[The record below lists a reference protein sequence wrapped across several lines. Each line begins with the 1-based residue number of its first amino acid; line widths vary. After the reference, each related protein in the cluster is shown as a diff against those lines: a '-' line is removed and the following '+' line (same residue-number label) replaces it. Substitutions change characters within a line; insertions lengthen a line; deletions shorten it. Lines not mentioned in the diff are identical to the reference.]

1 MACTHSLPSTPGL
14 GQPWRPPAV
23 GTEENCWAPGP
34 PPGHKKPGWPEGAIS
49 EERAPGH
56 SEASRVGA
64 PASPGQGALLC
75 GRPERRCPPPPG
87 RRAAPRPLL
96 ASAQGPSG
104 RNDSMDSETGK
115 SASDLTHCT
124 PHSSHLT
131 WEPCLLPD
139 TPPDCRLHRGRA
151 QGADRAWLGGAGSP
165 APPSLRSLGAPNQSS
180 RAPSLLN
187 PTASQLALHQQERL
201 GGPAPGPARGPLLQP
216 HPPPCPTARARH
228 PATGPRLTP
237 GSHLCH
243 HLPGLPSQLRPWTP
257 PAHPDPRRPVPP
269 APARCWAPVAPG
281 LRGVAA
287 GPWRGADWPRA
298 LGGEGA
304 ATPGAE
310 GPGPGPLRPITW
322 GSPPWHCHFA
332 SHTRPRAG
340 SSPPGA
346 QQGRALSTA
355 LPTCLSSQGLH
366 LPDLW
371 LEAARQVL
379 DHSPAGPAVR
389 GGQHVPQCPPHGG
402 CSSELP
408 GPWALARSRHGTSA
422 AARAGAA
429 DSESASKRAGSEH
442 GILKGC
448 VTRRPRVPA
457 PPRSKAC
464 WEGSRP

>member
-1 MACTHSLPSTPGL
+1 MGPHPAQPEALSSSRTPSLPHSP
-14 GQPWRPPAV
+14 RPP
-23 GTEENCWAPGP
+23 
-34 PPGHKKPGWPEGAIS
+34 
-49 EERAPGH
+49 
-56 SEASRVGA
+56 
-64 PASPGQGALLC
+64 
-75 GRPERRCPPPPG
+75 
-87 RRAAPRPLL
+87 
-96 ASAQGPSG
+96 
-104 RNDSMDSETGK
+104 
-115 SASDLTHCT
+115 
-124 PHSSHLT
+124 
-131 WEPCLLPD
+131 
-139 TPPDCRLHRGRA
+139 
-151 QGADRAWLGGAGSP
+151 
-165 APPSLRSLGAPNQSS
+165 
-180 RAPSLLN
+180 
-187 PTASQLALHQQERL
+187 PT
-201 GGPAPGPARGPLLQP
+201 
-216 HPPPCPTARARH
+216 
-228 PATGPRLTP
+228 TGPRLTP

-332 SHTRPRAG
+332 AHTRPRAG

-379 DHSPAGPAVR
+379 DHSPTGPAVR